1 MSCYRTILVATDFS
15 EHSEAAALRAR
26 EIAAVCG
33 SELQLLYVVEYFP
46 EDIPFGVVTPEDVDP
61 EGFITREFE
70 TRLAAFAERVGM
82 ADVPQRVVLDSRS
95 AKQEIVDFAKQSGAD
110 LIVLG
115 SHGRRGLAAWLGST
129 AAGVMHRAAC
139 DVLTVRAGG

>member
-1 MSCYRTILVATDFS
+1 
-15 EHSEAAALRAR
+15 
-26 EIAAVCG
+26 
-33 SELQLLYVVEYFP
+33 
-46 EDIPFGVVTPEDVDP
+46 
-61 EGFITREFE
+61 
-70 TRLAAFAERVGM
+70 
-82 ADVPQRVVLDSRS
+82 VVLDSRS
-95 AKQEIVDFAKQSGAD
+95 AKQEIVDFAKQAGVD